1 MRTPGAQVVEV
12 VFGHQVER
20 MQQVP
25 NPTELAICAVD
36 QDPAHSDRIKIT
48 VTGTHDWTS
57 AKHIVTVGGL
67 HPLIDDANPVV
78 QQRVEDR
85 VFTIKAVLDEEKL
98 AQAKI
103 NVQKGGATVRCSPW
117 PRPLKPWFEG
127 RVSISWTPMNAGTT
141 LNFAYYILLSW

>member
-1 MRTPGAQVVEV
+1 M
-12 VFGHQVER
+12 
-20 MQQVP
+20 
-25 NPTELAICAVD
+25 
-36 QDPAHSDRIKIT
+36 
-48 VTGTHDWTS
+48 
-57 AKHIVTVGGL
+57 GGL

-78 QQRVEDR
+78 QQRVDDR

-117 PRPLKPWFEG
+117 FEG